1 MVTITTSGT
10 GGGTIGVCPR
20 CKAIKRSLQP
30 NPDALLAGNKSY
42 LPTSRRMS
50 AVEEDI
56 ATLCSCWCRGWAEI
70 KVRRPTGNV
79 AWLMRVQNKLDVLAT
94 PQPTAEAEY
103 DWSLMG
109 INKLISDEEEEE
121 EWDILKMNED
131 ESVVSDDK
139 NSKVF
144 SESTKSLE
152 HNDNAKE
159 TTPFIVS
166 HRQPSSQHAKETT
179 PIIVS
184 HRQPSSQ
191 SWSEGGR
198 RRKEKESS
206 YRTYSLSSGSLE
218 QLPPL
223 FSYDEGHVLG
233 RSPSMY
239 KEIGL
244 LSEPEQVHVYTVCM
258 YVHVYI
264 YIYMLYSLN

>member
-42 LPTSRRMS
+42 LPTSKRMS

-79 AWLMRVQNKLDVLAT
+79 AWLMRVQNKLDILAT

-109 INKLISDEEEEE
+109 INKLTSEEEEEEEE
-121 EWDILKMNED
+121 EWDILKMNDD
-131 ESVVSDDK
+131 ESVNNSITIVSGDK
-139 NSKVF
+139 NSRVF
-144 SESTKSLE
+144 SETTCTKLLE
-152 HNDNAKE
+152 HNDN
-159 TTPFIVS
+159 
-166 HRQPSSQHAKETT
+166 AKETT

-198 RRKEKESS
+198 GRKEKEPS
-206 YRTYSLSSGSLE
+206 YRTYSLSSASLE

-244 LSEPEQVHVYTVCM
+244 LSEPEQVHVYTVYVYVCM
-258 YVHVYI
+258 YVCI
-264 YIYMLYSLN
+264 